1 MCIKKYI
8 GIMLKKEYLL
18 LKSLKLLFWV
28 PIIALDIFL
37 PLFSLY
43 QYRSKNPSVEYNI
56 ASIILIIVPLFSA
69 WWSIFILREFL
80 ESPGNEVLF
89 SGKKVL
95 LFEISLP
102 FIIYV
107 IDTVAVLC
115 GISNW
120 FPKTIEMI
128 KPLLIVIFF
137 MFALS
142 YFMSFVSK
150 SITISL
156 LINVVY
162 VLANQVIYTKKPLP
176 FLYISAMQFDFKKSY
191 TSFVTMLIVS
201 AFLIIAGLILNKE
214 FKHYKT

>member
-1 MCIKKYI
+1 MPNCKT
-8 GIMLKKEYLL
+8 
-18 LKSLKLLFWV
+18 
-28 PIIALDIFL
+28 IAICN
-37 PLFSLY
+37 
-43 QYRSKNPSVEYNI
+43 QKGGV
-56 ASIILIIVPLFSA
+56 
-69 WWSIFILREFL
+69 
-80 ESPGNEVLF
+80 
-89 SGKKVL
+89 GKTTTAVNL
-95 LFEISLP
+95 GVGLA
-102 FIIYV
+102 
-107 IDTVAVLC
+107 TVAVLC

-120 FPKTIEMI
+120 FPKTVEMI

-142 YFMSFVSK
+142 YFMAFVSK

-214 FKHYKT
+214 FKHYIVLSSHEKALAIASAFFSSICLRQ